1 MRSIL
6 SATART
12 AALLALLLCL
22 GAPSWAMQAL
32 EPDGSPTPPVQ
43 KRTRPHSQEQ
53 GGQQGG
59 EQYQKKQNGNG
70 HLIIR
75 TAPEGRST
83 QDDAGSKA
91 KTSD

>member
-1 MRSIL
+1 MRSIF

-32 EPDGSPTPPVQ
+32 EPDGTPTPVQ
-43 KRTRPHSQEQ
+43 KRTTTNSQGQ
-53 GGQQGG
+53 NGQQGG
-59 EQYQKKQNGNG
+59 KQYQEQKNGNG

-83 QDDAGSKA
+83 KDDTGSKA
-91 KTSD
+91 KTAD